1 MTNTQ
6 ANIGIR
12 RMIHSLAIPAHRNFE
27 GTVDATVLY
36 NCYHEPLQFLGVTY
50 HVGQALPFDVGG
62 VSYSKAAV
70 QILELFWNNQ
80 WIVPAV

>member
-12 RMIHSLAIPAHRNFE
+12 RMIHSLAAPEHRCFE
-27 GTVDATVLY
+27 GTVDATVAY
-36 NCYHEPLQFLGVTY
+36 NAYRHHLEFLGTVYTK
-50 HVGQALPFDVGG
+50 GQTLPFDVGG
-62 VSYSKAAV
+62 TSYSKKAV
-70 QILELFWNNQ
+70 QILELYWNNA